1 MQLGSRTNTK
11 GAKLAKDSADPQSID
26 KAKLR
31 AYLEQM
37 TQKRQINQQQ
47 MQWNLESLTIPAEVQ
62 DLFPNKVALFRQ
74 MRAFEYDLK
83 SYIKAKV
90 INVKEDI
97 LRKGQKVK
105 RNLRLMLEVA
115 QSSTQWTMRL
125 EGRVLD
131 GQTQEES
138 LKSDEKFLQLF
149 EKIKIEFIDDKG
161 MPYTKYMPVIWQKN
175 KSPAGASFDCI
186 RVQRDFPED

>member
-1 MQLGSRTNTK
+1 
-11 GAKLAKDSADPQSID
+11 
-26 KAKLR
+26 
-31 AYLEQM
+31 
-37 TQKRQINQQQ
+37 
-47 MQWNLESLTIPAEVQ
+47 MQWNLESLTIPAEVE

-105 RNLRLMLEVA
+105 RNLRLMLEVD
-115 QSSTQWTMRL
+115 QSSKQWTMRL

-131 GQTQEES
+131 DQSQEEALQS
-138 LKSDEKFLQLF
+138 DQRFLKLF

-161 MPYTKYMPVIWQKN
+161 LAYPKYMPVVWQKN
-175 KSPAGASFDCI
+175 KSVAGASFDCI
-186 RVQRDFPED
+186 RVQREFPEDGAAFKVRLSLWLDQSPRRFVLSD

>member
-1 MQLGSRTNTK
+1 
-11 GAKLAKDSADPQSID
+11 
-26 KAKLR
+26 
-31 AYLEQM
+31 
-37 TQKRQINQQQ
+37 
-47 MQWNLESLTIPAEVQ
+47 
-62 DLFPNKVALFRQ
+62 
-74 MRAFEYDLK
+74 
-83 SYIKAKV
+83 
-90 INVKEDI
+90 
-97 LRKGQKVK
+97 
-105 RNLRLMLEVA
+105 
-115 QSSTQWTMRL
+115 MRL

-186 RVQRDFPED
+186 RV